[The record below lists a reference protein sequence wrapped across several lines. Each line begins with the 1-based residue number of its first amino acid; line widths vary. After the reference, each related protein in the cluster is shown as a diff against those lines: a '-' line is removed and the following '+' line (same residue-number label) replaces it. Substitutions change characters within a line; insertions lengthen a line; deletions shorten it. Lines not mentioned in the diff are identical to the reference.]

1 MTNPF
6 IAAAAQQR
14 EDAGCE
20 ERIAVCE
27 AHVCSE
33 PAGSDEPFSPTTV
46 KRTPSWWTPFGSVNR
61 TKSGG
66 ILSRKNTLNARLH
79 DDVGAFDVEEA
90 GKDQGACC
98 TLQGFLDQPRIV
110 HFGLFAMAGTL
121 LFSTVAV
128 ALYIFRHN

>member
-1 MTNPF
+1 MEKPRGEKERKFFSSHAMRFTARDHSKPVDMTNPF

-66 ILSRKNTLNARLH
+66 VLSRKNTLVS
-79 DDVGAFDVEEA
+79 DW
-90 GKDQGACC
+90 
-98 TLQGFLDQPRIV
+98 TLSRSRDRTNLSIC
-110 HFGLFAMAGTL
+110 
-121 LFSTVAV
+121 
-128 ALYIFRHN
+128 

>member
-1 MTNPF
+1 MRFTARDHSKPVDMTNPF
-6 IAAAAQQR
+6 IAAAAAQQR

-66 ILSRKNTLNARLH
+66 VLSRKNTLVSNWTLSRSRDRTFRL
-79 DDVGAFDVEEA
+79 
-90 GKDQGACC
+90 C
-98 TLQGFLDQPRIV
+98 
-110 HFGLFAMAGTL
+110 
-121 LFSTVAV
+121 
-128 ALYIFRHN
+128 